1 MTKTG
6 DKRKDKTEIVE
17 KTPLFDR
24 IFKPEVIVL
33 ENGHSVTRAKS
44 RLPLIAFFV
53 CIALIISVIVTGFD
67 IGIIISRGRE
77 FFVILGRIFHPDFS
91 YFDKVWGPLVDTVE
105 MSLLG
110 TIVGSLLGLPF
121 AILASSNINK
131 NKPTLLFVRLILSV
145 LRSVPTLIIASAC
158 SLIFGLGTFAGTVA
172 ITIFTLGIV
181 AKMLFESIETIDM
194 KPYEAMQSFGGSTLQ
209 SFWAACIPQILP
221 TYLSHCLY
229 CFEMNVRAASI
240 LGYVGAGGLGIL
252 INERIGWRDY
262 AGLGM
267 VLLSLFILVLIIDFL
282 TDYFRSK
289 LS

>member
-1 MTKTG
+1 MTRHR
-6 DKRKDKTEIVE
+6 DKDRVKRDQTLINVSKKEKDKYDN
-17 KTPLFDR
+17 TPLFDR
-24 IFKPEVIVL
+24 IIKPEEIVL
-33 ENGHSVTRAKS
+33 SNGHSVLRPKS
-44 RLPLIAFFV
+44 RTPLIL
-53 CIALIISVIVTGFD
+53 ALVLLALAISIHVTGFN
-67 IGIIISRGRE
+67 IGIILSRGKE
-77 FFVILGRIFHPDFS
+77 FFVILERLFHPNFA
-91 YFDKVWGPLVDTVE
+91 YFEKVWGPLVDTVE

-131 NKPTLLFVRLILSV
+131 NKPTLLFVRFILSV
-145 LRSVPTLIIASAC
+145 LRSVPTIIIASAC
-158 SLIFGLGTFAGTVA
+158 SLIFGLGT
-172 ITIFTLGIV
+172 V

-194 KPYEAMQSFGGSTLQ
+194 KPYEAMQSFGATTLQ

-267 VLLSLFILVLIIDFL
+267 VLLSLFILVLLIDFM